1 MMAMPHAFI
10 HGKAYTQQYGCAST
24 ALALPEQSAHH
35 DSVPVLAK
43 GLAKPIIILLEPRG
57 RGLEG
62 KKKTHG
68 RLFLQSDF
76 PGVEG
81 KIHENT

>member
-43 GLAKPIIILLEPRG
+43 GLAKPIIILLEPG
-57 RGLEG
+57 GLE
-62 KKKTHG
+62 KKNPHR

>member
-43 GLAKPIIILLEPRG
+43 GLAKPIIILLEPGGGGWRKKNPREIVFAVRFSRG
-57 RGLEG
+57 GG
-62 KKKTHG
+62 
-68 RLFLQSDF
+68 Q
-76 PGVEG
+76 
-81 KIHENT
+81 NT